1 MTSQCDR
8 RSIQIYATNLFF
20 DHLPCTISLLSL
32 PLRKISNHVGLGALV
47 LAMLLYTSIEFG
59 SSREF
64 LSVIQC
70 FIAFL
75 NAFNRQLANMPGMS
89 VEEES
94 EDSQIVRTRFWMK
107 DWMMPRVIGPA
118 GPVPGR
124 KPPLAL
130 SQNLTPPPNDFRV
143 KAESP

>member
-20 DHLPCTISLLSL
+20 DHSPCTISLLSL
-32 PLRKISNHVGLGALV
+32 PLRKILKRCRSISTSNALLQPNRV
-47 LAMLLYTSIEFG
+47 RKLE
-59 SSREF
+59 RVPVRN

-75 NAFNRQLANMPGMS
+75 YAFNRQLANIPGMS

-94 EDSQIVRTRFWMK
+94 EDSQIRTRFGMK

-130 SQNLTPPPNDFRV
+130 LTPPLNDF
-143 KAESP
+143 KADSP